1 MEYREELKENKM
13 VVYMIEN
20 KINHKKYIGITTN
33 SFAERYPHGIRAHH
47 NSHLRKSV
55 KKYGQK
61 NFKVTLLEKNVED
74 IETLQE
80 LETQYIEKI

>member
-55 KKYGQK
+55 KKVRSK
-61 NFKVTLLEKNVED
+61 
-74 IETLQE
+74 E
-80 LETQYIEKI
+80 L